1 MNASASPI
9 KTIGLGGGVDEE
21 LPEEPVPPDAEDE
34 LDVEVVLPP
43 VVDCELV
50 EDESFV
56 EEVAAVVGGV
66 SGG

>member
-1 MNASASPI
+1 M

-21 LPEEPVPPDAEDE
+21 LPEELVPSDAEDE
-34 LDVEVVLPP
+34 LDVEVELPP